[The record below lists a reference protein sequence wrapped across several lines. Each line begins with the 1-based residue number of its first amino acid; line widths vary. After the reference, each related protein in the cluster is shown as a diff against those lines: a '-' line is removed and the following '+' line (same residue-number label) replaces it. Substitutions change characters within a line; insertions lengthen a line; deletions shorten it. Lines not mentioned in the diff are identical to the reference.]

1 MTKTTRIFRH
11 HGVTSLSALCLV
23 LLPAVAH
30 AGGIE
35 VLMGGVPRQDGQGS
49 VLVDLRLLNPDAAP
63 GSITLP
69 ERIEGRVSGRD
80 GMRNVILTRID
91 TAGPAITIPA
101 HEFAQARYRLSA
113 RDLPEGA
120 MLSIPAWSTQTA
132 LIEAPVAPR
141 LAMKEQNPAPV
152 AQTIAAVPAPTPVA
166 EPVASPKEKQPAA
179 PPTDK
184 SVGNAFLANLSA
196 YQPIYAVYGPG
207 TNTDARIQISF
218 KYKLFGSS
226 SADRGPADWHQ
237 GLHFAYTQRMFW
249 DLGASSSPFRNI
261 DYQPELIYISP
272 STVLNNGM
280 ALAAQGGVRHESNG
294 RDGTASRSINSIYIA
309 PMAAIPLSDYRLTVS
324 PRLSVYVGDKSDNP
338 DIIRYRG
345 NAGLSVEIGKDK
357 GLRLSTSTRF
367 NFSTGKGALN
377 ADLSYPLPRLLGG
390 GPDFYLYL
398 QSFVGYG
405 ENLLDYNRYA
415 TRLRLGIAMVR

>member
-1 MTKTTRIFRH
+1 MTKRTPRR
-11 HGVTSLSALCLV
+11 GDVAALTALWLV
-23 LLPAVAH
+23 LLPFAAH

-35 VLMGGVPRQDGQGS
+35 VLMGGAPRQDGQGN

-69 ERIEGRVSGRD
+69 DRIEGRIADKDGRHA
-80 GMRNVILTRID
+80 VFLTRVD
-91 TAGPAITIPA
+91 TQGPAITIAA

-113 RDLPEGA
+113 KDVPEGA
-120 MLSIPAWSTQTA
+120 MLSIPAWSTQSA
-132 LIEAPVAPR
+132 LIEAPVR
-141 LAMKEQNPAPV
+141 LAAKEESPAPV
-152 AQTIAAVPAPTPVA
+152 AETP
-166 EPVASPKEKQPAA
+166 PVSAEKQPAP

-184 SVGNAFLANLSA
+184 TVGNAFLANLSA

-226 SADRGPADWHQ
+226 AENRGPADWRQ

-272 STVLNNGM
+272 STVLNNGV
-280 ALAAQGGVRHESNG
+280 ALAAQGGLRHESNG
-294 RDGTASRSINSIYIA
+294 RDGTASRSINSVYIA

-324 PRLSVYVGDKSDNP
+324 PRLSIYVGDKSDNP
-338 DIIRYRG
+338 DILRYRG
-345 NAGLSVEIGKDK
+345 NAGLSLEIGKDD
-357 GLRLSTSTRF
+357 GLRLSTTSRF

-390 GPDFYLYL
+390 GPDFYLYV
-398 QSFVGYG
+398 QSFIGYG

-415 TRLRLGIAMVR
+415 TRLRVGIAMVR